1 MSLDTT
7 LIEGKYGEDVHRHG
21 REKAD
26 QLRSLRMYRL
36 VMDDRQRRVR
46 LAARAG
52 LSQAMIAREMGI
64 SVRTVKRDIGF
75 FGGRVPEET

>member
-7 LIEGKYGEDVHRHG
+7 RIEGQYADDVRNHG

-36 VMDDRQRRVR
+36 VMNDRTRRVR
-46 LAARAG
+46 LAAQAG
-52 LSQAMIAREMGI
+52 ISQSMIAREMGI
-64 SVRTVKRDIGF
+64 SVRTVKRDITGWPF
-75 FGGRVPEET
+75 

>member
-7 LIEGKYGEDVHRHG
+7 AIEGKYADDVRNLG

-36 VMDDRQRRVR
+36 VMDDRKRRVQ
-46 LAARAG
+46 LATRAG
-52 LSQAMIAREMGI
+52 ISQSMIAREMGI
-64 SVRTVKRDIGF
+64 SVRTVKRDVSGWPF
-75 FGGRVPEET
+75 